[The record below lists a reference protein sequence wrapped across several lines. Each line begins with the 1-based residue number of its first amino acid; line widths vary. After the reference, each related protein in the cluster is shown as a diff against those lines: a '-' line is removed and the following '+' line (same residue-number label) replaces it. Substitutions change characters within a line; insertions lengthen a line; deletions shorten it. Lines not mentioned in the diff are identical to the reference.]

1 MAKGKIP
8 VRKCTGCGEMK
19 PKKEM
24 VRVIL
29 TPDEKIELDLTGKKN
44 GRGAY
49 ICRSRECLEK
59 ALRTHGLERS
69 LKAAIPEEIAHDLIK
84 ELEI

>member
-8 VRKCTGCGEMK
+8 VRKCTDCGEMK

-69 LKAAIPEEIAHDLIK
+69 LKAAIPEEIAQDLIK

>member
-69 LKAAIPEEIAHDLIK
+69 LKAAMPEEIAQDLIK

>member
-8 VRKCTGCGEMK
+8 VRKCTGCGEMM

-29 TPDEKIELDLTGKKN
+29 TPEGSIELDLTGKKN

-59 ALRTHGLERS
+59 ALKTHLERS
-69 LKAAIPEEIAHDLIK
+69 LKAAIPEEIAKQLVS
-84 ELEI
+84 ELEA

>member
-69 LKAAIPEEIAHDLIK
+69 LKAAIPEEIAQDLIK